1 MGRIRKTLLYKD
13 IFISSFFFFSIGVK
27 GSRGLLTGES
37 DKRRSVLGGLSTPI
51 IASNVNKGLPL

>member
-13 IFISSFFFFSIGVK
+13 IFISSFFFSIGVK

-37 DKRRSVLGGLSTPI
+37 NKRRSVLGGLSTPI

>member
-13 IFISSFFFFSIGVK
+13 IFISSFFFSIGVK